1 MTTTTSHHAC
11 HASADGVAAETAAAP
26 VLVPEL
32 LAAQAARTPGATA
45 LTHDGAT
52 LTYAQLH
59 DRADRLARHLITR
72 GIGPEDLVAV
82 GLRRSADLVVAFLA
96 VLKAGAAYLPV
107 DLDNPRGRLAYM
119 MEDSRPAL
127 LLTTTAGADGLDTE
141 APVVLLDD
149 PDTLRALSAV
159 PEQAHPVTDAERRTP
174 LDPDHPAYVIY
185 TSGSTGRPKGV
196 VVTHRAL
203 SAYLDDARTL
213 YPSAAG
219 SALLHSSVAFDMTVT
234 TLYAPLLHGGAVRIA
249 ALEEPGDEQATFL
262 KVTPSHMALL
272 DTLPGNAAPAE
283 QLVVGGEQLLS
294 EVVDTFRRRNPGVT
308 VINEYGPTEAA
319 VGCCVHVLA
328 PEDPLTPGAVPIGRP
343 TSTSRLHV
351 LDDLLRP
358 VAPGTAGELYIAGT
372 QLARGYLGRP
382 SLTAERFVA
391 DPYGP
396 PGSRMYRTGD
406 LVRAGADG
414 VLEYLGRLDGQIKIR
429 GYRVELGEI
438 ESALLRHP
446 DVGRTAV
453 TVHREPSGETHLV
466 AYTVP
471 AAGID
476 LLDERLLRAH
486 LARTLPEYMVPTA
499 FLTLDALPLN
509 ANGKL
514 DTAELPKPR
523 FTARTAYRAPQTP
536 EQELL
541 CALFAQF
548 TQAPKVG
555 VDDDFFALG
564 GTSLGAAQVV
574 GRARR
579 HGLRLSLQDVL
590 EHRTVLRLTEL
601 RLTDSRPPHHPTH

>member
-1 MTTTTSHHAC
+1 MTIATTGRPVQPA
-11 HASADGVAAETAAAP
+11 ADSAATG
-26 VLVPEL
+26 LVPEL
-32 LAAQAARTPGATA
+32 LAAQARLTPGATA
-45 LTHDGAT
+45 LVHGGAA
-52 LTYAQLH
+52 LTYAELH
-59 DRADRLARHLITR
+59 ERADRLARYLVAR

-82 GLRRSADLVVAFLA
+82 GLRRSAELVVAFLA

-107 DLDNPRGRLAYM
+107 DLDNPRERLAYM
-119 MEDSRPAL
+119 LEDSRPVL
-127 LLTTTAGADGLDTE
+127 LVTSGEGGAGLGTAGS
-141 APVVLLDD
+141 VVLLDD
-149 PDTLRALSAV
+149 PGTVRALDAI
-159 PEQAHPVTDAERRTP
+159 PAHPVSDGERRTP
-174 LDPDHPAYVIY
+174 LDLDHPAYVIY

-203 SAYLDDARTL
+203 AAYLGDARAL

-249 ALEEPGDEQATFL
+249 ALEEPGGQQASLL

-272 DTLPGNAAPAE
+272 DTLPDGAAPTG

-308 VINEYGPTEAA
+308 VVNEYGPTEAA

-328 PEDPLTPGAVPIGRP
+328 PEDPLTPGAAVPIGRP
-343 TSTSRLHV
+343 TSTTRLHV

-358 VAPGTAGELYIAGT
+358 VAPGTPGELYIAGT

-406 LVRAGADG
+406 LVRAGDDG

-438 ESALLRHP
+438 ETALLRHP

-453 TVHREPSGETHLV
+453 TVHREPSGEVHLV
-466 AYTVP
+466 AYAVP

-476 LLDERLLRAH
+476 VLDERRLRSH
-486 LARTLPEYMVPTA
+486 LARTLPDYMVPTA

-514 DTAELPKPR
+514 DTAELPKPK
-523 FTARTAYRAPQTP
+523 FTARTAYRAPETP

-541 CALFAQF
+541 CSLFAQF

-590 EHRTVLRLTEL
+590 EHRTVLRLAPA
-601 RLTDSRPPHHPTH
+601 DSRPPHHPTH